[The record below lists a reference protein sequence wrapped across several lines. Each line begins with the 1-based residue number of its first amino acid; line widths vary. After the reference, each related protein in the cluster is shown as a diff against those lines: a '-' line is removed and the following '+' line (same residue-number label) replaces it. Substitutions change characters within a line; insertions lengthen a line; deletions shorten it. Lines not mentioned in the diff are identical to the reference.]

1 MESFYEG
8 VHCCDKLVVFFKA
21 SSGFYRGGGYAL
33 TRRYNLEGFSKEL
46 TLMSSFGG
54 AARAVK
60 P

>member
-1 MESFYEG
+1 MKVFI
-8 VHCCDKLVVFFKA
+8 VVINWLC
-21 SSGFYRGGGYAL
+21 SLRCLQDSTEEEEYAL

-46 TLMSSFGG
+46 ALMSSFGG